1 VNEDPGWRRSLRAP
15 RTALDRLRLLFV
27 AMAAPLAVF
36 ALPAVLLVGDGDG
49 SAAWFAWIVLADGVT
64 SLGLIR
70 WFRSRPLD
78 RSSPLALVGS
88 YRSRMV
94 VGVVLSEGVALTGLV
109 GVIVTGEPLV
119 WVLGLAL
126 AAVGLAWVAPTS
138 YDLARR
144 QAQLDG
150 AGASVSLIGALTQ
163 DGAE

>member
-1 VNEDPGWRRSLRAP
+1 VSEEPGWRRSLRAP
-15 RTALDRLRLLFV
+15 RTALGRLRLLFV
-27 AMAAPLAVF
+27 VMAAPLAAF
-36 ALPAVLLVGDGDG
+36 ALPAFLLVGDGGG
-49 SAAWFAWIVLADGVT
+49 SAAWFAWIVLADGVA
-64 SLGLIR
+64 SLALIR

-78 RSSPLALVGS
+78 RSSPLALARS

-94 VGVVLSEGVALTGLV
+94 VGVALSEDVALTGFV
-109 GVIVTGEPLV
+109 GAILTGEPMV
-119 WVLGLAL
+119 WPLGLGL

-150 AGASVSLIGALTQ
+150 AGASVSLLDALTQ